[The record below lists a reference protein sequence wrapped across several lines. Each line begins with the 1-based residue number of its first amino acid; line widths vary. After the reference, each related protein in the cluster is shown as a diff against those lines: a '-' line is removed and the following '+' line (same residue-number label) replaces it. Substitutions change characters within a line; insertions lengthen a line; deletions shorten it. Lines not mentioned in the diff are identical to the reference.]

1 MDEGSAEESDHGNSC
16 ELSVTSYQ
24 FFRMMRNG
32 LWWLAVTLALTT
44 GVQAGAEEM
53 EAYCMLIEPTLEKA
67 EVSSEIPGAERT
79 QLVAAKEEPGGVRYY
94 TRAEYEALGLDWLQ
108 FVVKSRES
116 ADRLLAALEPE
127 YERDHRGVVKYAL
140 LRSENHR
147 TAGVVL
153 APKFREKFK
162 KTLGEDLIVL
172 IPDRFTVFIFSKL
185 ASDYEA
191 YGEAVVEQYQDAT
204 YGVSMEVFAIDNE
217 GLRVIGRFEDE

>member
-1 MDEGSAEESDHGNSC
+1 
-16 ELSVTSYQ
+16 
-24 FFRMMRNG
+24 MRNG
-32 LWWLAVTLALTT
+32 LWWLAVTLALT
-44 GVQAGAEEM
+44 GALAGDEKL

-67 EVSSEIPGAERT
+67 EVSSDIPGAERT
-79 QLVAAKEEPGGVRYY
+79 QLVAAREDTGGVRYY
-94 TRAEYEALGLDWLQ
+94 TQAEYEALGLDWLQ
-108 FVVKSRES
+108 YVAKSRES
-116 ADRLLAALEPE
+116 ADRLLAVLEPE

-172 IPDRFTVFIFSKL
+172 IPDRFTVFVFPRL
-185 ASDYEA
+185 VSDYGA
-191 YGEAVVEQYQDAT
+191 YGEAIVEQYQDAT
-204 YGVSMEVFAIDNE
+204 YGVSIEVFTIDNE

>member
-1 MDEGSAEESDHGNSC
+1 
-16 ELSVTSYQ
+16 
-24 FFRMMRNG
+24 MRNG
-32 LWWLAVTLALTT
+32 LWWLAVTLALT
-44 GVQAGAEEM
+44 GAQAGAEEL

-67 EVSSEIPGAERT
+67 EVSSDIPGAERT
-79 QLVAAKEEPGGVRYY
+79 QLVAAREDTGGVRYY
-94 TRAEYEALGLDWLQ
+94 TQAEYEALGLDWLQ
-108 FVVKSRES
+108 YVAKSRES
-116 ADRLLAALEPE
+116 ADRLLAVLEPE

-172 IPDRFTVFIFSKL
+172 IPDRFTVFVFPRL
-185 ASDYEA
+185 VSDYGA
-191 YGEAVVEQYQDAT
+191 YGEAIVEQYQDAT
-204 YGVSMEVFAIDNE
+204 YGVSIEVFTIDNE